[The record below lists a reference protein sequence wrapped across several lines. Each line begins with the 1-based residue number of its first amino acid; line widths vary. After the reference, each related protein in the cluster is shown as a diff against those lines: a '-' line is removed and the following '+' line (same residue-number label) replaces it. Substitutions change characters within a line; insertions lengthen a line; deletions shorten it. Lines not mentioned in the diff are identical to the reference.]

1 MGKGKPRHNPDKPQ
15 NKFVEPMRS
24 LCAWAEEI
32 HISDDRTI
40 IHCERGYDELTKFCK
55 GNPHL
60 CKKARYQNLAQRS
73 DRRKN
78 LDSSY

>member
-15 NKFVEPMRS
+15 NKLGA
-24 LCAWAEEI
+24 LCSWAETYPHTTYI
-32 HISDDRTI
+32 Y
-40 IHCERGYDELTKFCK
+40 CERGYSAQFCK

-60 CKKARYQNLAQRS
+60 CKKAWYRSQARRS

-78 LDSSY
+78 LDGTY

>member
-1 MGKGKPRHNPDKPQ
+1 MGKNKPRHNPDKPQ
-15 NKFVEPMRS
+15 NEMGTW
-24 LCAWAEEI
+24 CGWAE
-32 HISDDRTI
+32 HIPRGDGTFI

-78 LDSSY
+78 IDNSY